1 MKNIEKF
8 FPLLETCNE
17 ESNPKYAGLVNGKA
31 GLFLC
36 IDKLSHVNKSNR
48 LSEWRNKLLNTLL
61 TTVTSQFSLANG
73 IAGLCMTFQFS
84 SYKEILSDQLAQL
97 HHVLREKCNLLIERK
112 EYDYFNGASGI
123 LFYLIL
129 YSNDRI
135 ECLLKKYCGTLS
147 NDIQNHAFRSR
158 IYDEKKTIIGTNI
171 GTAHG
176 LTGYLLVLL
185 AAWEQGY
192 KDIVSSTVGKLA
204 EFLLAHR
211 LKETGFPQ
219 FPSFIDIDNNKYQS
233 DIAWCYGD
241 LMSWYAIWKYANLDN
256 NVPMLEMSYG
266 HLIEITKRPDIRNNC
281 IILCHG
287 LPSIYLV
294 YRHLYKKTQDKKFL
308 MYARIIRQ
316 QIIDLLASY
325 PSRVQNDEQL
335 KKEMGSPSLFIGLP
349 GCLMSLYIDEFDDE
363 WTKVL
368 LL

>member
-1 MKNIEKF
+1 MKKTEKF
-8 FPLLETCNE
+8 LPLLEVCDKEPNQK
-17 ESNPKYAGLVNGKA
+17 NVGLVNGKT
-31 GLFLC
+31 GLFLY
-36 IDKLSHVNKSNR
+36 IDKLSHVNKSTW
-48 LSEWRNKLLNTLL
+48 LSEWRDKLLNTLL
-61 TTVTSQFSLANG
+61 TTITNQFSLANG
-73 IAGLCMTFQFS
+73 ITGLCMALQLS
-84 SYKEILSDQLAQL
+84 SYKEVLSDQLAQL
-97 HHVLREKCNLLIERK
+97 HHVLHKKCNLLIDRK

-241 LMSWYAIWKYANLDN
+241 LMSWYAIWKYAYLN
-256 NVPMLEMSYG
+256 NNIPMLEISYG
-266 HLIEITKRPDIRNNC
+266 HLIEITKRPDIRTNC

-294 YRHLYKKTQDKKFL
+294 YRHLYKKTQDEQFL
-308 MYARIIRQ
+308 IYANAIRQ
-316 QIIDLLASY
+316 QIIDLLAGYS
-325 PSRVQNDEQL
+325 SQMSFDEQL
-335 KKEMGSPSLFIGLP
+335 RIEVECPSFYTGLP
-349 GCLMSLYIDEFDDE
+349 GCLMALYVDETDDSL
-363 WTKVL
+363 TKL
-368 LL
+368 LLL